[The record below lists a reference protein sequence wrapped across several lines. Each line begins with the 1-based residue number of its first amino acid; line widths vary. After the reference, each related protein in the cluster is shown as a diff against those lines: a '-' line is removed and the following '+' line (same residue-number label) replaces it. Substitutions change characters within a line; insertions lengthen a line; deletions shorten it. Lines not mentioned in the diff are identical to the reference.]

1 MKFSLFPAEH
11 RGLELL
17 RELSSEVLDGVQI
30 LSQMLG
36 AAEDELDGLAASLG
50 STEARATDRHYAVL
64 THLRSSYVNPL
75 PREDI
80 YTFSRL
86 LHEAVEQLSGAGDLI
101 VHTAAGRLSRRAAEQ
116 LETIG
121 RQAELAAAAIGQLNN
136 LDDLEDTWLEMVRLS
151 KRASRTHRVWVAELS
166 NLQKAS
172 AIVKH
177 RYVADQLL
185 AAVRSLRA
193 VADHLGR
200 ILVKES

>member
-1 MKFSLFPAEH
+1 M
-11 RGLELL
+11 
-17 RELSSEVLDGVQI
+17 
-30 LSQMLG
+30 
-36 AAEDELDGLAASLG
+36 
-50 STEARATDRHYAVL
+50 
-64 THLRSSYVNPL
+64 
-75 PREDI
+75 
-80 YTFSRL
+80 
-86 LHEAVEQLSGAGDLI
+86 
-101 VHTAAGRLSRRAAEQ
+101 
-116 LETIG
+116 IG

-166 NLQKAS
+166 DLQKAS
-172 AIVKH
+172 LIIKQ